1 MRQFVLIWPCPSGL
15 TSFDRRLDISSL
27 LDDLVG
33 TFVQAYFAYRI
44 HILSGKWTVSIISW
58 IGSFCAIVVATV
70 ILVLQNT
77 LAVEEFA
84 VLYSKLETAAVVLL
98 VAVDLINTVA
108 LCTYLKI
115 GKTGHQGTDHVLNK
129 LFLWT
134 IRESI
139 RFTPYLHGD

>member
-1 MRQFVLIWPCPSGL
+1 M
-15 TSFDRRLDISSL
+15 
-27 LDDLVG
+27 G
-33 TFVQAYFAYRI
+33 TFVQGYFAYRI
-44 HILSGKWTVSIISW
+44 HILSGKWTISIISW

-70 ILVLQNT
+70 ILVLENT
-77 LAVEEFA
+77 LETQEFA
-84 VLYSKLETAAVVLL
+84 ALYPQMETAAVVLL
-98 VAVDLINTVA
+98 VSVDLINTVA

-139 RFTPYLHGD
+139 LTDPFHSL